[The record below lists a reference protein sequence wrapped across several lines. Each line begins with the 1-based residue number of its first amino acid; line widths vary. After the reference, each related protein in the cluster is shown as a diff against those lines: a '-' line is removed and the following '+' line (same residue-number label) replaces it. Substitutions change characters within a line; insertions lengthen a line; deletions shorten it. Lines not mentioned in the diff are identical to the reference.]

1 MEQKVFPFPPPFVGP
16 LQANDFSIDS
26 TIGHIENADASLG
39 LNPTPSERARVEKK
53 DAGLLDLGGGVG
65 MAKDDTI
72 DSFEFPS
79 DSILNPLGCT
89 PTMDQA
95 DAKSSH
101 LKGPLVR
108 ERLPYGGGVHIP
120 EDSVN
125 LLDFQPFENRQ
136 FRDISAVENHFHIGE
151 GAAEKLG

>member
-1 MEQKVFPFPPPFVGP
+1 
-16 LQANDFSIDS
+16 
-26 TIGHIENADASLG
+26 
-39 LNPTPSERARVEKK
+39 
-53 DAGLLDLGGGVG
+53 

-95 DAKSSH
+95 DAKSPQR
-101 LKGPLVR
+101 KDPLVR
-108 ERLPYGGGVHIP
+108 ERLPYGGGVHISK
-120 EDSVN
+120 DSVD
-125 LLDFQPFENRQ
+125 LLGFQSLENRQ

-151 GAAEKLG
+151 GATEKLG